1 MIMQLLKDD
10 QLIDCYLDAWQL
22 KLDNQFL
29 NLLLKEIIKRN
40 LSAVLDNKINKRA
53 YVSHKMGV

>member
-1 MIMQLLKDD
+1 MQLLKDD

-40 LSAVLDNKINKRA
+40 LSAVLDNKINKHA
-53 YVSHKMGV
+53 